1 MTQELYTLEL
11 NFPMEFADRLEAS
24 HNDGINAA
32 TQAAIKLWVGLGDD
46 IRETIIK
53 QANKEGLSRAEFVG
67 KAVSKLMNPEAPAYV
82 NLNNGLTLAERRE
95 ARNKEIVARGLQGM
109 PRKEL
114 AAMFKVS
121 EVRVHQ
127 LIALGKKELA
137 RQKILNDWRGE
148 PDEIA

>member
-1 MTQELYTLEL
+1 MTDLYTLEL
-11 NFPMEFADRLEAS
+11 QFPMEFADRLEGS
-24 HNDGINAA
+24 HKDGINAA
-32 TQAAIKLWVGLGDD
+32 TQAALKLWVGLGDD
-46 IRETIIK
+46 IRDTIIK

-82 NLNNGLTLAERRE
+82 DLNNGLTLSERRA
-95 ARNKEIVARGLQGM
+95 ARNKEIVSRGLQGM
-109 PRKEL
+109 PRKEI

-127 LIALGKKELA
+127 LIAQGKKELA
-137 RQKILNDWRGE
+137 TQKLLNDWRGE

>member
-1 MTQELYTLEL
+1 MTDLYTLEL
-11 NFPMEFADRLEAS
+11 QFPMEFADRLEGS
-24 HNDGINAA
+24 HKDGINAA
-32 TQAAIKLWVGLGDD
+32 TQAALKLWVGLGDD
-46 IRETIIK
+46 IRDTIIK

-82 NLNNGLTLAERRE
+82 DLRNGLTLAERRA
-95 ARNKEIVARGLQGM
+95 ARNKEIVSRGLQGM

-127 LIALGKKELA
+127 LIAQGKKELA
-137 RQKILNDWRGE
+137 VQKILADWRGE